1 MKNQGTKI
9 LGVITLVTG
18 TLVAFPE
25 MVSAARDSVVS
36 TSSKCLNLRSRASSR
51 STVKS
56 CLRPGTRVQ
65 VLGNHGSYSYVS
77 VNGRKGYVYNN
88 YLARASRASTPKTPL
103 APVTSEAQVNSSE
116 FVSGTSYANPKLVHN
131 MPEFSNQSNDRLPS
145 LMSTAGLTI
154 PRDQVQQLN
163 DIYGFPTIQ
172 NGGPS
177 RTQSMTTRQDQP
189 ENSAPSAGRDVSGN
203 DLSALS
209 WGVTKALSDG
219 EIGRGNGYT
228 LRSSVGWAKLGEDGS
243 ISINN
248 KRSHCTSATH
258 AHFLKMM
265 GELHKSGHIRLNEQ
279 SRQALNSSLFRDAWN
294 SNGYGNGKLM
304 ELLGGQN
311 FTDRASAKKGDFMK
325 MDRSNGSGHTT
336 IFSHF
341 EGNKV
346 CYWSS
351 NSSTRGVGTKC
362 ESLSG
367 KTLTFSR
374 ITDLQGLQA
383 GLNNLNNELNGDRS
397 LADVRRRGGHGF
409 VHKAS
414 LQMASAG
421 RLAAPP
427 ILGSG
432 VQVADVTGG
441 RRQVAALEAGNK

>member
-9 LGVITLVTG
+9 LGAITLLTG
-18 TLVAFPE
+18 TLVTLPVT
-25 MVSAARDSVVS
+25 VSAARDSIVA
-36 TSSKCLNLRSRASSR
+36 TSSKCLNLRTRASSR
-51 STVKS
+51 SAVKS
-56 CLRPGTRVQ
+56 CLQPGTRLQ

-77 VNGRKGYVYNN
+77 VNGKKGYVYNN
-88 YLARASRASTPKTPL
+88 YLARASRVTARKTDLRPAL
-103 APVTSEAQVNSSE
+103 VKSNEPVA
-116 FVSGTSYANPKLVHN
+116 GTSFVEPTLVQN
-131 MPEFSNQSNDRLPS
+131 LPQFSSQSNDRIPNLV
-145 LMSTAGLTI
+145 STAGLSL
-154 PRDQVQQLN
+154 PRDQVLQMHQDFN
-163 DIYGFPTIQ
+163 MPTIP
-172 NGGPS
+172 GSGRS
-177 RTQSMTTRQDQP
+177 VVTTRQDESP
-189 ENSAPSAGRDVSGN
+189 NLAPTAGRDVTGN

-209 WGVTKALSDG
+209 WGVTKALTEG

-265 GELHKSGHIRLNEQ
+265 GELHKSGHIQLN
-279 SRQALNSSLFRDAWN
+279 SRSREALNSNLFRDAWN

-304 ELLGGQN
+304 EFLGGQN

-374 ITDLQGLQA
+374 ITDLKALQA
-383 GLNNLNNELNGDRS
+383 GLDNLNNELNGDRA
-397 LADVRRRGGHGF
+397 LADVRRRGGNGF

-414 LQMASAG
+414 LEIASASQ
-421 RLAAPP
+421 LAAPP
-427 ILGSG
+427 VLGDSP
-432 VQVADVTGG
+432 QVADVRGG
-441 RRQVAALEAGNK
+441 RRQVAALESGNK